1 MGRTRNKRGWN
12 FRKGQKDCATLEE
25 LRKRGSNGGKRS
37 VSKGF
42 SSREVL
48 EKALKT
54 RGIKLKDE
62 D

>member
-1 MGRTRNKRGWN
+1 MARTRNKRGWN
-12 FRKGQKDCATLEE
+12 FRKGQKDCATLDE
-25 LRKRGSNGGKRS
+25 LKKRGSNGGKRS
-37 VSKGF
+37 VPKGF

-48 EKALKT
+48 EKAFKT